1 MKTKRPSGDKMAAP
15 VPGKAGTMIE
25 GRAQTRGSRRGLG
38 ELVLGSWP
46 RTLAAI
52 LVLLVVAG
60 TVAGLSLSGRLGDL
74 RYLNIPLVHPYP
86 PQGYVQN
93 PFNPTDRGDLIS
105 AAEAAKVRGDLV
117 ADGQIELRAFQ
128 TGDASLL
135 AQSDTGRSLST
146 LQAVIAQNKAA
157 GISESFENHITSVRV
172 GRLPDP
178 NDPSITWCVEEVGT
192 STITLTS
199 TTTGAVVR
207 QYSIKFDD
215 KFWLVA
221 ASGHYLIADALVQ
234 SEPVT
239 S

>member
-1 MKTKRPSGDKMAAP
+1 MKTNHQTGDKMAAP
-15 VPGKAGTMIE
+15 VPGKAGAMIE
-25 GRAQTRGSRRGLG
+25 GRAQTRGSRKGFG
-38 ELVLGSWP
+38 EVVLGSWP

-52 LVLLVVAG
+52 LLLLVIAG
-60 TVAGLSLSGRLGDL
+60 TVTGLSLSGRLGDL
-74 RYLNIPLVHPYP
+74 RYLNIPVVHPYP

-93 PFNPTDRGDLIS
+93 PFNPSDRGDLIS
-105 AAEAAKVRGDLV
+105 ASEAGKVKKDLA
-117 ADGQIELRAFQ
+117 ADGQIELRALQ

-135 AQSDTGRSLST
+135 AQSDTGRSLTT
-146 LQAVIAQNKAA
+146 LQAVIAQSKAA
-157 GISESFENHITSVRV
+157 GISESFDNRITSIRV

-221 ASGHYLIADALVQ
+221 VSGRYLIADALVQ